1 MSPQSLPLRDVHL
14 PPSPSWWPLAPGW
27 WLVIAVVVLVV
38 GSSWV
43 WWWRR
48 RQRQRQRQRR
58 WLAAFDAELARATT
72 PAQRLA
78 AVSVLLRRAARRVDP
93 QADRLQCEAWLQFLD
108 GRKRKDQVFSQGPG
122 RAVLEG
128 GFQRAPTVS
137 DLPAVEALAR
147 QRFVALMRGRR

>member
-38 GSSWV
+38 GSAWV

-48 RQRQRQRQRR
+48 RQRQRR

-93 QADRLQCEAWLQFLD
+93 QADRLQGEAWLQFLD
-108 GRKRKDQVFSQGPG
+108 GRKRKDHVFSQGPG

-137 DLPAVEALAR
+137 DLPALEALAR
-147 QRFVALMRGRR
+147 QRFVGLMRGRR

>member
-1 MSPQSLPLRDVHL
+1 MTPQSLPLRDVHL
-14 PPSPSWWPLAPGW
+14 PSSPSWWPLAPGW
-27 WLVIAVVVLVV
+27 WLVIAVIVLVL
-38 GSSWV
+38 GSAWV

-48 RQRQRQRQRR
+48 RQRQHR
-58 WLAAFDAELARATT
+58 WLAAFDAQLQSAAT

-78 AVSVLLRRAARRVDP
+78 AVSMLLRRAARRVDP
-93 QADRLQCEAWLQFLD
+93 QADRLQGDAWLQFLD
-108 GRKRKDQVFSQGPG
+108 GRKSKDQLFSQGPG

-128 GFQRAPTVS
+128 GFQRTPAVS

>member
-1 MSPQSLPLRDVHL
+1 MTVSPQSLPLRDVHL
-14 PPSPSWWPLAPGW
+14 PPSPSWWPLAPSW
-27 WLVIAVVVLVV
+27 WLVIAMVVLVV
-38 GSSWV
+38 GSAFF

-48 RQRQRQRQRR
+48 RQRQRQRR
-58 WLAAFDAELARATT
+58 WLAAFDAELARATM

-93 QADRLQCEAWLQFLD
+93 QADRLQGEAWLQFLD

-128 GFQRAPTVS
+128 GFQRAPAVS

>member
-27 WLVIAVVVLVV
+27 WLVIAVIVLVI
-38 GSSWV
+38 GGAWV
-43 WWWRR
+43 WWWRG
-48 RQRQRQRQRR
+48 RQRQSR
-58 WLAAFDAELARATT
+58 WLAAFDAELQRATT

-78 AVSVLLRRAARRVDP
+78 AISMLLRRAGRSVDP
-93 QADRLQCEAWLQFLD
+93 HADRLQGDAWLQFLD
-108 GRKRKDQVFSQGPG
+108 GRKSKDHGFSQGPG

-128 GFQRAPTVS
+128 GFQRAPVVS
-137 DLPAVEALAR
+137 DLPAIEALAR

>member
-14 PPSPSWWPLAPGW
+14 PPPPSWWPLAPGW

-38 GSSWV
+38 GSAWV
-43 WWWRR
+43 WRWRR
-48 RQRQRQRQRR
+48 RRRQRR

-93 QADRLQCEAWLQFLD
+93 QADRLQGEAWLQFLD
-108 GRKRKDQVFSQGPG
+108 GRKRKEPVFSQGPG

>member
-1 MSPQSLPLRDVHL
+1 RGRWLENVVDVL
-14 PPSPSWWPLAPGW
+14 EE
-27 WLVIAVVVLVV
+27 
-38 GSSWV
+38 GSAWV

-48 RQRQRQRQRR
+48 RQCQRR

-93 QADRLQCEAWLQFLD
+93 QADRLQGEAWLQFLD

-128 GFQRAPTVS
+128 GFQRAPTIS

>member
-27 WLVIAVVVLVV
+27 GLVIAVVVLVV
-38 GSSWV
+38 GSAWV

-48 RQRQRQRQRR
+48 RQRQRR

-93 QADRLQCEAWLQFLD
+93 QADRLQGEAWLQFLD

>member
-27 WLVIAVVVLVV
+27 WLVIAVIVLVLA
-38 GSSWV
+38 GAWV

-48 RQRQRQRQRR
+48 RQRQRR
-58 WLAAFDAELARATT
+58 WLAAFDAELQRATT

-78 AVSVLLRRAARRVDP
+78 AVSLLLRRAARRVDP
-93 QADRLQCEAWLQFLD
+93 QADRLQGDAWLQFLD
-108 GRKRKDQVFSQGPG
+108 GRKSKDHVFSHGPG

-128 GFQRAPTVS
+128 GFQRAPAVS
-137 DLPAVEALAR
+137 DLPAIEALAR

>member
-1 MSPQSLPLRDVHL
+1 MPLRDVHL

-27 WLVIAVVVLVV
+27 WLVIAMVVLVV
-38 GSSWV
+38 GSAFFG
-43 WWWRR
+43 WWRR
-48 RQRQRQRQRR
+48 RQRQRR
-58 WLAAFDAELARATT
+58 WLAAFDAELAHATT

-93 QADRLQCEAWLQFLD
+93 QADRLQGEAWLQFLD

-128 GFQRAPTVS
+128 GFQRAPTVT
-137 DLPAVEALAR
+137 DLPTVEALAR
-147 QRFVALMRGRR
+147 QRFVTLMRGRR